1 MADYKYMMESRL
13 TPDQQRAVSLM
24 QEIARG
30 QEMNVYLVGGA
41 LRDMM
46 TGFPIRDLDI
56 AIQGNALKLQR
67 ELEKAG
73 AAIQG
78 MDEDRRIL
86 YVEFP
91 GNVRGEISAT
101 RWEKYDKP
109 GKPPAIG
116 FGTILE
122 DLRRRDFSVNAMALS
137 LNAGSYSLLLDPFNG
152 TADVELKVLR
162 ILHNYSFLEDPSRML
177 RITRFAT
184 RFHWPMEERTQARFE
199 AAKEGEYIQYIAND
213 AIGYEIEHLAYEEDP
228 LPILRAYEKEG
239 WLKVLNQHWA
249 VAKVET
255 SGLNDL
261 LKTKQQMAELGYN
274 VDAAPAVM
282 YFLTE
287 RLGAKD
293 VAEMQ
298 RLIPRKDFVHR
309 WRKLDD
315 EAKEL
320 AKRLLGKEAAT
331 PSRTW
336 HLLSEARPETILFL
350 DATTRNQSVGQKL
363 KNFFGKWRQMKEK
376 LPLPEMAEL
385 RITPDL
391 PAYPKLAEEAFLLL
405 LDGKLHS
412 RTEILKFLKPYSPPP
427 PPPPPP
433 PPVKRGRGKTAEAV
447 PGPGAVPA
455 AAPVEAGKRGRKA
468 KAAAAAVPAAP
479 PAPPIKPAA
488 EKAAGA
494 APSQSAHKA
503 AAAARDAAKKKSK
516 PKAAPA
522 KKKPAATK
530 PKPAKKKK
538 K

>member
-24 QEIARG
+24 QDIARG

-46 TGFPIRDLDI
+46 TGFPIRDLDL

-109 GKPPAIG
+109 GKAPEIG

-199 AAKEGEYIQYIAND
+199 AAKEGDYIQYISND

-239 WLKVLNQHWA
+239 WQKVLSPRWS
-249 VAKVET
+249 VAKVDT

-282 YFLTE
+282 YFLTA

-293 VAEMQ
+293 VSDMQ

-309 WRKLDD
+309 WRKLED

-320 AKRLLGKEAAT
+320 AKRLTGKEAAT

-385 RITPDL
+385 RITPEL

-433 PPVKRGRGKTAEAV
+433 APVKRGRAKAAEAV
-447 PGPGAVPA
+447 PGPGPAPAVPA
-455 AAPVEAGKRGRKA
+455 EAGKRGRKA

-479 PAPPIKPAA
+479 PAPAKPPV
-488 EKAAGA
+488 EKAAAPPA
-494 APSQSAHKA
+494 AGH
-503 AAAARDAAKKKSK
+503 KSK
-516 PKAAPA
+516 AKAAPA
-522 KKKPAATK
+522 KKKPARK
-530 PKPAKKKK
+530 SQPAQKKKK
-538 K
+538 KK

>member
-24 QEIARG
+24 QDIARG

-73 AAIQG
+73 AAVQG

-109 GKPPAIG
+109 GKAPEIG

-199 AAKEGEYIQYIAND
+199 AAKEGDYIQYISND
-213 AIGYEIEHLAYEEDP
+213 AIGYEIEHLAYEDDP

-239 WLKVLNQHWA
+239 WLKVLNGHWS
-249 VAKVET
+249 VAKVDS

-261 LKTKQQMAELGYN
+261 LKTRQQMAELGYN

-293 VAEMQ
+293 VSDMQ

-309 WRKLDD
+309 WRKLED

-320 AKRLLGKEAAT
+320 AKRLMGKEAAT

-350 DATTRNQSVGQKL
+350 DATTRIQSVGQKL

-385 RITPDL
+385 RITPEL

-433 PPVKRGRGKTAEAV
+433 APVKRGRSKAAEAV
-447 PGPGAVPA
+447 PGPSAVPA
-455 AAPVEAGKRGRKA
+455 GASVEAGKRGRKA
-468 KAAAAAVPAAP
+468 KAAAAAAPAVP

-494 APSQSAHKA
+494 APSAAAHKA
-503 AAAARDAAKKKSK
+503 AAAAREAAKKKSK
-516 PKAAPA
+516 PKAAPG
-522 KKKPAATK
+522 KKKPAAKK

-538 K
+538 